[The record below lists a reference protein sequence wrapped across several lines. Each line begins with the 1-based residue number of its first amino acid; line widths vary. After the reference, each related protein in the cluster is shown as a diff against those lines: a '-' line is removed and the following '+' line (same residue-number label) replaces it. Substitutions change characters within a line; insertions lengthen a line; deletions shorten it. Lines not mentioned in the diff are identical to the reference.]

1 MCPSSRSYFG
11 ESRSPALEKAFYFWK
26 ANDSLC
32 IASWPGRCNHSGL
45 MVDSSAYLWHDR
57 CYPMKKLHLATRL
70 RRFRNATAI
79 SAT

>member
-1 MCPSSRSYFG
+1 VSAVAKLLRGIAKSCTG
-11 ESRSPALEKAFYFWK
+11 KGFYFWK

-45 MVDSSAYLWHDR
+45 MVDSSAYLSHNR
-57 CYPMKKLHLATRL
+57 CYPMKNMHLATRL
-70 RRFRNATAI
+70 GWFRNVTAI